1 MITPALLFYALWMG
15 ILTSISPCPL
25 ATNVAALSFISRRF
39 DKPLSAL
46 ISGVS
51 YTLGRA
57 VAYVVLGII
66 IVGGILN
73 IPDISF
79 YLQTYLNKFMGP
91 VLVLVGMF
99 LLDLIKIRLPA
110 SSIFDKLGHRA
121 ATWGH
126 PGAFF
131 LGFLFAMS
139 FCPVSAA
146 LFFGG
151 LIPAA
156 LDGKSSIAMPALFG
170 IGTGLP
176 VLAVA
181 VPIAF
186 GFRKMAYIFKN
197 LSLFELWARRIT
209 GVIFIL
215 VGVYYI
221 LIYIFNLWSSKG
233 A

>member
-1 MITPALLFYALWMG
+1 MIAPALLIYALWMG

-25 ATNVAALSFISRRF
+25 ATNVAALSFVSRRF
-39 DKPLSAL
+39 ERPLSAL

-51 YTLGRA
+51 YTLGR
-57 VAYVVLGII
+57 VAAYTVLGAL
-66 IVGGILN
+66 IVEGAFAIT
-73 IPDISF
+73 DVSF

-91 VLVLVGMF
+91 ILVLVGMF
-99 LLDLIKIRLPA
+99 LLDLIKIRLPT

-121 ATWGH
+121 ARWGH

-131 LGFLFAMS
+131 LGFLFALS

-156 LDGKSSIAMPALFG
+156 LEGRSSFAMPALFG
-170 IGTGLP
+170 VGTGLP
-176 VLAVA
+176 VLGFAVLVA
-181 VPIAF
+181 L
-186 GFRKMAYIFKN
+186 GFRKMADIFKN

-215 VGVYYI
+215 IGIYYI
-221 LIYIFNLWSSKG
+221 FTHIFEVW
-233 A
+233 

>member
-1 MITPALLFYALWMG
+1 MTSFSLLIYALWLG

-39 DKPLSAL
+39 ERPISAL

-91 VLVLVGMF
+91 ILVLVGMF
-99 LLDLIKIRLPA
+99 LLDLIKIRVPGI
-110 SSIFDKLGHRA
+110 SVFDKLGHRA
-121 ATWGH
+121 TQWGH

-131 LGFLFAMS
+131 MGFLFALS

-151 LIPAA
+151 LVPAA
-156 LDGKSSIAMPALFG
+156 LDGKSPVAMPALFG
-170 IGTGLP
+170 VGTGLP

-181 VPIAF
+181 VPIAL
-186 GFRKMAYIFKN
+186 GFRKMADVFKN

-215 VGVYYI
+215 IGIYYM
-221 LIYIFNLWSSKG
+221 LTHIFEVW
-233 A
+233 

>member
-1 MITPALLFYALWMG
+1 MTTPSLLIYALWLG

-25 ATNVAALSFISRRF
+25 ATNVTALSFISCRF
-39 DKPLSAL
+39 ERPLSAL

-79 YLQTYLNKFMGP
+79 YLQAYLNKFMGP
-91 VLVLVGMF
+91 ILVLVGMF
-99 LLDLIKIRLPA
+99 LLDLIKIRLPGI
-110 SSIFDKLGHRA
+110 SVFDKLGQRA
-121 ATWGH
+121 TKWGH

-131 LGFLFAMS
+131 LGFLFALS

-170 IGTGLP
+170 AGTGLP

-181 VPIAF
+181 VLIAL
-186 GFRKMAYIFKN
+186 GFRKMADVFKN

-215 VGVYYI
+215 IGIYYI
-221 LIYIFNLWSSKG
+221 LTHIFEVW
-233 A
+233 

>member
-1 MITPALLFYALWMG
+1 MTTPSLLIYALWLG
-15 ILTSISPCPL
+15 ILTSISPCPF
-25 ATNVAALSFISRRF
+25 ATNVAALSFVSRRF
-39 DKPLSAL
+39 EEPLSAL
-46 ISGVS
+46 ISSIS

-66 IVGGILN
+66 IVGGVLS

-91 VLVLVGMF
+91 ILVLVGMF
-99 LLDLIKIRLPA
+99 LLDLIKIRLPGI
-110 SSIFDKLGHRA
+110 SVFDRLGYRA
-121 ATWGH
+121 TKWGH

-131 LGFLFAMS
+131 LGFIFALS

-156 LDGKSSIAMPALFG
+156 LEGKSSIAMPAVFG
-170 IGTGLP
+170 VGTGLP

-181 VPIAF
+181 IPIAL
-186 GFRKMAYIFKN
+186 GFRKMADVFKN
-197 LSLFELWARRIT
+197 LSIFELWARGIT

-215 VGVYYI
+215 IGIYYI
-221 LIYIFNLWSSKG
+221 LTHIFEVW
-233 A
+233 

>member
-1 MITPALLFYALWMG
+1 MIPLSLLLYALWIG

-25 ATNVAALSFISRRF
+25 ATNIAALSFISRRF
-39 DKPLSAL
+39 EQPLSAL

-51 YTLGRA
+51 YVMGRVA
-57 VAYVVLGII
+57 AYVILGVI
-66 IVGGILN
+66 IVGGLLN
-73 IPDISF
+73 VPDISF

-91 VLVLVGMF
+91 ILVLVGMF
-99 LLDLIKIRLPA
+99 LLDLIRIRVP
-110 SSIFDKLGHRA
+110 SFSIFDKLGNRA
-121 ATWGH
+121 MHWGH
-126 PGAFF
+126 PGAFL
-131 LGFLFAMS
+131 LGFLFALS

-156 LDGKSSIAMPALFG
+156 LDGKSAVAMPAVFG

-176 VLAVA
+176 VLAIA
-181 VPIAF
+181 VPIAL
-186 GFRKMAYIFKN
+186 GFRKMAGVFKN
-197 LSLFELWARRIT
+197 MSVFELWARKIT

-215 VGVYYI
+215 IGIYYI
-221 LIYIFNLWSSKG
+221 LIYIFNVWPGGG

>member
-1 MITPALLFYALWMG
+1 MITPALLFYALWLG

-39 DKPLSAL
+39 EEPLSAL
-46 ISGVS
+46 ISSVS

-57 VAYVVLGII
+57 LAYVLVGAV
-66 IVGGILN
+66 IVGGILS

-91 VLVLVGMF
+91 ILVLVGMF
-99 LLDLIKIRLPA
+99 LLDLIKIRLPGI
-110 SSIFDKLGHRA
+110 SVFDKLGHRA
-121 ATWGH
+121 TQWGH

-131 LGFLFAMS
+131 LGFLFALS

-151 LIPAA
+151 LVPAA
-156 LDGKSSIAMPALFG
+156 LDGKSSIAMPAVFG
-170 IGTGLP
+170 VGTGLP
-176 VLAVA
+176 VLAVSI
-181 VPIAF
+181 PIAL
-186 GFRKMAYIFKN
+186 GFRKMADVFKN

-215 VGVYYI
+215 IGIYYI
-221 LIYIFNLWSSKG
+221 LTHIFEVW
-233 A
+233 

>member
-1 MITPALLFYALWMG
+1 MIPPTLLFYALWMG

-39 DKPLSAL
+39 ERPLSAL

-57 VAYVVLGII
+57 VAYVVLGMI

-91 VLVLVGMF
+91 ILVLVGMF
-99 LLDLIKIRLPA
+99 LLDLIKIRLPGI
-110 SSIFDKLGHRA
+110 SVFDKLGQRA
-121 ATWGH
+121 TTWGH

-131 LGFLFAMS
+131 LGFLFALS

-156 LDGKSSIAMPALFG
+156 LDGKSSIAMPAIFG
-170 IGTGLP
+170 VGTGLP

-181 VPIAF
+181 VPIAL
-186 GFRKMAYIFKN
+186 GFRKMANIFKN
-197 LSLFELWARRIT
+197 LSLFEIWARRIT

-215 VGVYYI
+215 IGIYYI
-221 LIYIFNLWSSKG
+221 LTHIFEVW
-233 A
+233 

>member
-1 MITPALLFYALWMG
+1 MTTPSLLIYALWLG

-25 ATNVAALSFISRRF
+25 ATNVTALSFISCRF
-39 DKPLSAL
+39 ERPLSAL

-79 YLQTYLNKFMGP
+79 YLQAYLNKFMGP
-91 VLVLVGMF
+91 ILVLVGMF
-99 LLDLIKIRLPA
+99 LLDLIKIRLPGI
-110 SSIFDKLGHRA
+110 SVFDKLGQRA
-121 ATWGH
+121 TKWGH

-131 LGFLFAMS
+131 LGFLFALS

-170 IGTGLP
+170 AGTGLP

-181 VPIAF
+181 VLIAL
-186 GFRKMAYIFKN
+186 GFRKMADVFKN

-215 VGVYYI
+215 IGIYYI
-221 LIYIFNLWSSKG
+221 LTHIFKVW
-233 A
+233 

>member
-1 MITPALLFYALWMG
+1 MTTPSLLIYALWLG

-39 DKPLSAL
+39 ERPLSAL

-79 YLQTYLNKFMGP
+79 YLQAYLNKFMGP
-91 VLVLVGMF
+91 ILVLVGMF
-99 LLDLIKIRLPA
+99 LLDLIKIRLPGI
-110 SSIFDKLGHRA
+110 SVFDKLGQRA
-121 ATWGH
+121 TKWGH

-131 LGFLFAMS
+131 LGFLFALS

-170 IGTGLP
+170 AGTGLP

-181 VPIAF
+181 VLIAL
-186 GFRKMAYIFKN
+186 GFRKMADVFKN

-215 VGVYYI
+215 IGIYYI
-221 LIYIFNLWSSKG
+221 LTHIFEVW
-233 A
+233 